1 MNPKIEVVKLN
12 IAKKGQQVGTFSAK
26 VTFEEK
32 YEAIWPGMRIVEG
45 AKGTFVDLPSR
56 QFKEVGFVPFY
67 YLNKAL
73 RDLITHEGLEAYRKA
88 VAEKT
93 GEKPASLASVVPTTL
108 ASSVVPAV
116 AGPAAV
122 TSAAAP
128 AKTWPKKEWK
138 PTARR

>member
-88 VAEKT
+88 VAERRGETSESGVRGSHDT
-93 GEKPASLASVVPTTL
+93 GEFCGARGGR
-108 ASSVVPAV
+108 
-116 AGPAAV
+116 AGGCDECGG
-122 TSAAAP
+122 TC
-128 AKTWPKKEWK
+128 
-138 PTARR
+138 